1 MFASATAAAGDGGKI
16 CDFLK
21 KSSLLHRIIDSEC
34 TKEAADGL
42 KSKEQFSQLVIQYE
56 RLVYTICFQLVRSA
70 PAAEDLTQETF
81 LAAYLH
87 RDTMPEGYERQ
98 WLGRIAANKAKD
110 YLQSAWNR
118 HTVLP
123 GDEALPPGLAP
134 PAEEEV
140 LGRAGRRKSPT
151 PSDGFP
157 SPTGRCAACVCWR
170 SGPWRRRPWHWA
182 DLSKPFIRSCA
193 GEKPSCASSWK
204 GVKAMKLFRDDG
216 HLTDEALTALAGE
229 SLDDLSRLEIAEHLA
244 FCDLCLQRYTLALEP
259 QPLLTPSRSCRES
272 LMRRIRERTLHLI
285 TSRYATA
292 AGCRGFGADGGMG
305 QRIADPAGGPNP

>member
-1 MFASATAAAGDGGKI
+1 MGKI
-16 CDFLK
+16 YDFLK
-21 KSSLLHRIIDSEC
+21 KSGALYRIINSEW

-140 LGRAGRRKSPT
+140 LGRAERQKLPT
-151 PSDGFP
+151 PSDGSP
-157 SPTGRCAACVCWR
+157 NPTGRCAACVCWR

-182 DLSKPFIRSCA
+182 DRQNRSYA
-193 GEKPSCASSWK
+193 AAPGK
-204 GVKAMKLFRDDG
+204 GL
-216 HLTDEALTALAGE
+216 
-229 SLDDLSRLEIAEHLA
+229 
-244 FCDLCLQRYTLALEP
+244 
-259 QPLLTPSRSCRES
+259 
-272 LMRRIRERTLHLI
+272 
-285 TSRYATA
+285 
-292 AGCRGFGADGGMG
+292 
-305 QRIADPAGGPNP
+305 PAPAVGKE